1 MTMAKRLKIKICGMK
16 DPRNIRD
23 VARLA
28 PDYMGFIF
36 FDRSP
41 RCCKGIDRVIIASLP
56 EGITPV
62 MVTVNMPFDE
72 IVDKAVSLGFT
83 VLQFHGDESPE
94 ECRRLR
100 ENGFKVWK
108 AIPVASAD
116 SFKGMETYVGCVD
129 KFLLDT
135 SSSSRGG
142 TGKKF
147 DWKLLDSYDFPVD
160 FMLSG
165 GIGEEDAPLVLEL
178 SHPRFSGIDINSRF
192 ETSPGVKDLGQLTR
206 FINTIRKKIYE

>member
-83 VLQFHGDESPE
+83 VLQLHGDESPE

-178 SHPRFSGIDINSRF
+178 SHPRFSGIDLNSRF
-192 ETSPGVKDLGQLTR
+192 ESSPGIKDAVRLSQFLSR
-206 FINTIRKKIYE
+206 INIC

>member
-1 MTMAKRLKIKICGMK
+1 MTMANRLEIKICGMK

-41 RCCKGIDRVIIASLP
+41 RCCMGIKREILASIP
-56 EGITPV
+56 EGTTPV
-62 MVTVNMPFDE
+62 MVTVNMPSDE
-72 IVDKAVSLGFT
+72 TIEKTVSLGFSI
-83 VLQFHGDESPE
+83 LQLHGDESPE

-108 AIPVASAD
+108 AIPMASAD
-116 SFKGMETYVGCVD
+116 SLKRMETYVGCVD

-147 DWKLLDSYDFPVD
+147 DWSLLDSYDFPVD

-165 GIGEEDAPLVLEL
+165 GIGEEDTEKIL
-178 SHPRFSGIDINSRF
+178 SLRHPRLSGIDLNSRF
-192 ETSPGVKDLGQLTR
+192 ESAPGIKDA
-206 FINTIRKKIYE
+206 IRLSQFLSRIKNC

>member
-1 MTMAKRLKIKICGMK
+1 MTMAKRLEIKICGMK
-16 DPRNIRD
+16 DPHNIRD

-41 RCCKGIDRVIIASLP
+41 RCCRGINREIIASLP

-72 IVDKAVSLGFT
+72 TVDKAVSLGFT
-83 VLQFHGDESPE
+83 ILQLHGDESPE

-108 AIPVASAD
+108 AIPMASCN
-116 SFKGMETYVGCVD
+116 SLKRMETYVGCVD

-147 DWKLLDSYDFPVD
+147 DWNLLERYDFPVD

-165 GIGEEDAPLVLEL
+165 GIGEEDAEKILSL
-178 SHPRFSGIDINSRF
+178 SHPRLSGIDLNSRF
-192 ETSPGVKDLGQLTR
+192 ESAPGMKDAVRLSQFLSR
-206 FINTIRKKIYE
+206 IKNC